1 MRPRFRTAS
10 RVAFILLVLLAGCAP
25 ASSPGDAS
33 DSAPSISPAESEA
46 IATAQAI
53 PAAEPITSSLK
64 EGSAAPGFTLKTLE
78 GSTLSLS
85 AYKGRPVLINFWASW
100 CGPCKTEMP
109 EIIAAYNAHKDS
121 GLEVLAVNATQ
132 LDLLDDAES
141 FVAEFKMPFPV
152 LLDEDNRVNRD
163 YSIIG
168 LPTSV
173 FIAADGTISG
183 VNVGPMTRDVIEKYL
198 ADILPKE

>member
-1 MRPRFRTAS
+1 LLA
-10 RVAFILLVLLAGCAP
+10 LLVGCAP

-33 DSAPSISPAESEA
+33 DIAPSISPAGSEA
-46 IATAQAI
+46 IATAQAL
-53 PAAEPITSSLK
+53 PTVSPITGFLK

-78 GSTLSLS
+78 GGTLSLS
-85 AYKGRPVLINFWASW
+85 DYKGRPVLINFWASW

-121 GLEVLAVNATQ
+121 DLEVLAVNATQ
-132 LDLLDDAES
+132 LDLLDDVKS